1 MSKTATYIILA
12 MSIIVLFV
20 GFTTSEIRVVGIGAA
35 IFIFAMISNYA
46 GKHKIKNLEE
56 KGKELRKK
64 LERFNVKAQ
73 KIGKVENAMIKF
85 GFTCLF
91 LGAIL
96 LGFVLMV
103 VTSV

>member
-1 MSKTATYIILA
+1 MSRTATYII
-12 MSIIVLFV
+12 MGISIIVLFV
-20 GFTTSEIRVVGIGAA
+20 GYTTSEIRILGIGAA
-35 IFIFAMISNYA
+35 ILIFPMILSYA

-56 KGKELRKK
+56 KGKELQEK
-64 LERFNVKAQ
+64 LERFSVKAQ
-73 KIGKVENAMIKF
+73 KIDKVGNAMIKF

-103 VTSV
+103 VTTL